1 MVAKQEKQE
10 VCIRSLE
17 KLVVYVRKLRNFEF
31 KRNYI
36 GLPSMNLY

>member
-17 KLVVYVRKLRNFEF
+17 KLAVYVRKLRNFEF

-36 GLPSMNLY
+36 GSP